1 MHKRTTSSFILATV
15 LSATTAGPVLA
26 DRAVQ
31 VEDVIWANDHIY
43 DTILTDT
50 NFRNPPPH
58 STDTLYN
65 FDMSGLAGQRPV
77 SDAAPG
83 MPGYNGGRWSVKLV
97 VFTPEGMAAHDP
109 DGDGTV
115 NFELMNAADVLT
127 HEGLGHITI
136 MDTDIA
142 FTCPLIP

>member
-1 MHKRTTSSFILATV
+1 MHRKTTSAFTLTTFLAAMAG
-15 LSATTAGPVLA
+15 SALA
-26 DRAVQ
+26 DRAIQ

-50 NFRNPPPH
+50 NFRNPPRH

-65 FDMSGLAGQRPV
+65 FDMSGLTGQRPV

-97 VFTPEGMAAHDP
+97 TFTAQGMAAHDP
-109 DGDGTV
+109 DGDGAV
-115 NFELMNAADVLT
+115 NFELMNAGDVLT
-127 HEGLGHITI
+127 HEGLGHFTI